1 MLTYIRNCSLAG
13 YACTCIWHIYLL
25 LIFSIKLSQ
34 RMCCD
39 KTCYDKSW
47 YVIQWLRRYK
57 KETGSIFF
65 YLKKE
70 SECVK
75 NNLHIMN
82 RKKVGNTGSQLPS
95 GGMCDKTRVT
105 PPHRNSIS
113 KAWSFR
119 YVWVSLCTIKQKERK
134 LN

>member
-1 MLTYIRNCSLAG
+1 
-13 YACTCIWHIYLL
+13 
-25 LIFSIKLSQ
+25 
-34 RMCCD
+34 MCCD

-47 YVIQWLRRYK
+47 YVIQWLKRYK

-82 RKKVGNTGSQLPS
+82 RKKSDILEVNFLLEECVTKQESHHHTAIPS
-95 GGMCDKTRVT
+95 VRHDHLDMYG
-105 PPHRNSIS
+105 
-113 KAWSFR
+113 F
-119 YVWVSLCTIKQKERK
+119 LCAQ
-134 LN
+134 